1 MGCGSS
7 KDKVINTTT
16 NTTDSKDDSENNNDT
31 KHSDKIITHTK
42 GELNI
47 LIFNFKKSS
56 L

>member
-47 LIFNFKKSS
+47 QK
-56 L
+56 